1 MIYYFDT
8 SALNYL
14 HDDPEVA
21 NITAGLTA
29 TNTIWI
35 TSLNVIEAGITNNA
49 ERRISLLKLQKQ
61 LARDIRPLQLPNLL
75 LRESAV
81 AYATR
86 KDRRDL
92 SIGKNQNGIWIAL
105 NNPEKIDDAARQEL
119 YRWKKELEDTFKRTH
134 ESGRA
139 QFQKLFESKEKRPR
153 NAAALLRHYSLNE
166 GFLFDVT
173 ADIYE
178 KATGAKLKREELF
191 SFFRSTPQWPFF
203 FLGWAYAI
211 YARAIQKE
219 KYGGNNAG
227 NVDIWCATYLP
238 SCDIFVTADAAQF
251 RALRLINKFNQRPCK
266 VLRYSELRQ
275 QLVIN

>member
-1 MIYYFDT
+1 M
-8 SALNYL
+8 
-14 HDDPEVA
+14 
-21 NITAGLTA
+21 
-29 TNTIWI
+29 
-35 TSLNVIEAGITNNA
+35 IEAGITNNT

-61 LARDIRPLQLPNLL
+61 LARDIRPLQIPSLL
-75 LRESAV
+75 LRECAV

-92 SIGKNQNGIWIAL
+92 SIGKNQNGIWNAL
-105 NNPEKIDDAARQEL
+105 NNPERIDGAAQQEL
-119 YRWKKELEDTFKRTH
+119 YKWKKELEETFRLTHKR
-134 ESGRA
+134 GRIQLA
-139 QFQKLFESKEKRPR
+139 KLFESKEKRPR

-166 GFLFDVT
+166 KFLFDVT

-178 KATGAKLKREELF
+178 TATGAKLKREELF

-211 YARAIQKE
+211 YARAIQK
-219 KYGGNNAG
+219 KNYGSNNAG

-251 RALRLINKFNQRPCK
+251 RALRLINIFNQRPCV
-266 VLRYSELRQ
+266 VLRYSELRTR
-275 QLVIN
+275 LIVN